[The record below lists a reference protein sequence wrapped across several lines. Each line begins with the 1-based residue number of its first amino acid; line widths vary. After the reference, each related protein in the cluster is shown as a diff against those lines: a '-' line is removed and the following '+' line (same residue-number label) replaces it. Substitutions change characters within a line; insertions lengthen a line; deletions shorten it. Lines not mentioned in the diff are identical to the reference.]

1 MRCFL
6 TPAAPELG
14 KRRPEGRVAKRFGYI
29 IISATVFWAPLV
41 YHPRAEHARGLQTE
55 TSENLLIMNDKTT
68 FVTFSIDLLVCF
80 FVSCLLRK

>member
-1 MRCFL
+1 MFSDPSGPRAGQEEARG
-6 TPAAPELG
+6 P
-14 KRRPEGRVAKRFGYI
+14 RGYI